1 MLVRL
6 MLKRGRPLLR
16 KPGKNRHVALALG
29 ALLTPAALMAYVLGF
44 WRLAADIGVAG
55 EFGITGLFSHWQIW
69 ILTAAVLHLSGYVL
83 GRYGRGGE
91 LRVPQALMFHLFP
104 APRRGERNAPVSER
118 IPEPV
123 SGPVADQRIS
133 SR

>member
-6 MLKRGRPLLR
+6 RLKRGQPLLR
-16 KPGKNRHVALALG
+16 KPGKNRHVALGLA

-55 EFGITGLFSHWQIW
+55 EFGITGVFSHWQIW
-69 ILTAAVLHLSGYVL
+69 ILIAALLHLSGYVL
-83 GRYGRGGE
+83 NRYGRGGE

-104 APRRGERNAPVSER
+104 APDRRERDAPVAER
-118 IPEPV
+118 IPEPA
-123 SGPVADQRIS
+123 SGPVSEQGVG